1 MTSVTPA
8 GRLLISHIPLRG
20 TELAQV
26 YQAIAACPEL
36 MLDELRSRFCL
47 GADGNELA
55 DAPLRETLSFLTIAG
70 LVQATGR
77 PRRYTA
83 TPLMADVSFPLL
95 LLAHLSAHAEPRQRA
110 ISLVHRQLVAEDT
123 LAISPQAL
131 RDQLERGPLR
141 DQFAWTGE
149 KIAFW
154 AHLAAFTGLIRRP
167 ERSTELLIVPS
178 LTLLQ
183 AALEWAIATHPG
195 ETSLATLLNAVEARF
210 FACFTAR
217 GRVHRGL
224 AQALLALEHRG
235 QIQLLHHAD
244 ALHSLLL
251 GERRV
256 SALQMCRSAGDGER
270 RNEAM
275 RFR

>member
-1 MTSVTPA
+1 MTSIAPA

-20 TELAQV
+20 PELAQV
-26 YQAIAACPEL
+26 YQAILACPEL
-36 MLDELRSRFCL
+36 TLDELRSQFCP
-47 GADGNELA
+47 GAGGNELA

-77 PRRYTA
+77 PRRHTA
-83 TPLMADVSFPLL
+83 TPLMSDVSFPLL
-95 LLAHLSAHAEPRQRA
+95 LLAHLNTHAEPRQRA

-123 LAISPQAL
+123 LAITPQAL

-154 AHLAAFTGLIRRP
+154 AHLAAFSGLIRRP
-167 ERSTELLIVPS
+167 DRSTELLIVPS

-195 ETSLATLLNAVEARF
+195 ETALAALLNAIEARF

-217 GRVHRGL
+217 GRVQRGL
-224 AQALLALEHRG
+224 AQSLLALEQRG

-256 SALQMCRSAGDGER
+256 SALQVYRAAER
-270 RNEAM
+270 IDQHYN
-275 RFR
+275 